1 MTLFELAFACFL
13 YGHLTNYDNSYLEF
27 MRRVDWRLDMHDA
40 AHRRALL
47 QWLRQWGCRQI
58 HPDYL
63 RPTSASLLRW
73 YRDNH
78 KRLPAFSRNIW
89 ELSDRQICSTAEAYE
104 ELRLIEASRRK
115 STGRKTHAI
124 TVGPTGAAKILFAL
138 RPNSLV
144 PWDIPIRRAL
154 HHTQDGDSYALFL
167 ADLKE
172 TILELEEPARKAGFT
187 LSDLPHRMGRPHST
201 VPKLIDEYYWA
212 TITRRWKKRSPK
224 QLEKWV
230 TPRS

>member
-13 YGHLTNYDNSYLEF
+13 YGHLTKYDNSYLDF
-27 MRRVDWRLDMHDA
+27 MDRIGWRLDMYDA

-78 KRLPAFSRNIW
+78 RRLPAFGRNMW
-89 ELSDRQICSTAEAYE
+89 ELSDRQICSTAQAYE

-124 TVGPTGAAKILFAL
+124 TVGPTGAAKTLFAL
-138 RPNSLV
+138 RPKSLV
-144 PWDIPIRRAL
+144 PWDIPIRKAL
-154 HHTQDGDSYALFL
+154 HHTQDGDSYARFL
-167 ADLKE
+167 TDLKE
-172 TILELEEPARKAGFT
+172 TILRLKQPARKAGFT
-187 LSDLPHRMGRPHST
+187 LDELPHRIGRPHST

-212 TITRRWKKRSPK
+212 TITRRWKIP
-224 QLEKWV
+224 
-230 TPRS
+230 TPGLLGRFVSR